1 MILYGVLDKML
12 TVKVDPII
20 DKMGDNF
27 KTVWSD
33 YTDSYLSDAGLTSE
47 EIIIFRLRCFN
58 IAFIEKDNNKILK
71 RFVEYNKSITKYGRE
86 HDNNYDEIGEPIIV
100 FGDMLSLYAQGLID
114 GHRPIRQ

>member
-47 EIIIFRLRCFN
+47 EIIIFPSSFRAFN
-58 IAFIEKDNNKILK
+58 I
-71 RFVEYNKSITKYGRE
+71 SIKM
-86 HDNNYDEIGEPIIV
+86 
-100 FGDMLSLYAQGLID
+100 F
-114 GHRPIRQ
+114 